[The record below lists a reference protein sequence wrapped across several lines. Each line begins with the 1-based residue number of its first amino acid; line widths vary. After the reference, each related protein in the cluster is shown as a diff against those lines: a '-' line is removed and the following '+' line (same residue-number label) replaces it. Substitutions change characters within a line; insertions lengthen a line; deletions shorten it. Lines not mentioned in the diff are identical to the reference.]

1 MGKFDMVDA
10 VMSYLDKY
18 QFSGSHNYKDVL
30 ETFKQIGN
38 DYRNDEGAF
47 KDCDDDVFDY
57 DEFAK
62 ELYERDKSCK
72 DIRSAL
78 AALFIDSEGNSYRA
92 GREFET
98 DTQYHG
104 WRHNTWPISFETDM
118 NGITVQVPLSS
129 YFDAHFKNKYGYDKD
144 DYALLYPFLNNG
156 AKVTSELSEQTGV
169 PKEDYYRLAL
179 DYAGG
184 SFDDNSWVNACDDVT
199 SSVVGNVLADYYYN
213 KGCEV
218 AQDVATKIAYSG
230 KDIKDISVQ
239 DFYEMTK
246 DIRKDVMAMDDNIND
261 LYGDVTLWRS
271 EYYSYDEN
279 AKLSERFAGCY
290 ELGLLN
296 FDNSGKL
303 NACLS
308 ECLSP
313 RRSFKLSESRTEHTD
328 SPLLLDNVADV
339 EFQGPNFCGYNIT
352 FERDWYKCDK
362 QAAKDMREFCD
373 YESKESETT
382 VSRKTL
388 HVPEVAEDDKDLEY

>member
-10 VMSYLDKY
+10 VMSYFDKY
-18 QFSGSHNYKDVL
+18 RFSGSHNYKDVL

-62 ELYERDKSCK
+62 ELYERDKTCN

-104 WRHNTWPISFETDM
+104 WRHNTRLISFETDM

-129 YFDAHFKNKYGYDKD
+129 YFDAHFKNKYSYDKD

-156 AKVTSELSEQTGV
+156 AKVTSELSEQTGA

-184 SFDDNSWVNACDDVT
+184 SFDDNSWVKDCTDV
-199 SSVVGNVLADYYYN
+199 SRSVVGNILADYYYD
-213 KGCEV
+213 KGREV

-230 KDIKDISVQ
+230 EDIKDISVQ
-239 DFYEMTK
+239 DFYEMTE
-246 DIRKDVMAMDDNIND
+246 DIRKDVMFMDDNIND
-261 LYGDVTLWRS
+261 LYGDIEVGHAIG
-271 EYYSYDEN
+271 YCGDPCV
-279 AKLSERFAGCY
+279 KLSECFAGCF
-290 ELGLLN
+290 EAGLLSS
-296 FDNSGKL
+296 DDSGKL
-303 NACLS
+303 TAYLT
-308 ECLSP
+308 EALSP
-313 RRSFKLSESRTEHTD
+313 IK
-328 SPLLLDNVADV
+328 
-339 EFQGPNFCGYNIT
+339 
-352 FERDWYKCDK
+352 
-362 QAAKDMREFCD
+362 
-373 YESKESETT
+373 
-382 VSRKTL
+382 
-388 HVPEVAEDDKDLEY
+388 

>member
-1 MGKFDMVDA
+1 MGKFDMIDA

-18 QFSGSHNYKDVL
+18 QFSGSYNYKDVL

-78 AALFIDSEGNSYRA
+78 AALFIDSEGRSYRA

-104 WRHNTWPISFETDM
+104 WRHRTFSIDFETDM
-118 NGITVQVPLSS
+118 NGITVQVPLSA
-129 YFDAHFKNKYGYDKD
+129 YFDAHFKNKYNYDMD

-156 AKVTSELSEQTGV
+156 VKVTFELSRHSGV
-169 PKEDYYRLAL
+169 PKEDYYRFAL
-179 DYAGG
+179 DCAGG
-184 SFDDNSWVNACDDVT
+184 SFDDNSWVKYCTDV
-199 SSVVGNVLADYYYN
+199 SRSVVGNILADYYYN

-218 AQDVATKIAYSG
+218 AQDVATRIGYSG

-239 DFYEMTK
+239 DFYEMTE

-261 LYGDVTLWRS
+261 LYGDV
-271 EYYSYDEN
+271 EVGHAIGYCGDPFV
-279 AKLSERFAGCY
+279 KLSECFAGCF
-290 ELGLLN
+290 EVGLLSSY
-296 FDNSGKL
+296 DSGKL
-303 NACLS
+303 TAYLTEALSPIKSFRLS
-308 ECLSP
+308 E
-313 RRSFKLSESRTEHTD
+313 KYTD
-328 SPLLLDNVADV
+328 SSLLFDNFDHGTMGAPHFSGYEISFDDRDY
-339 EFQGPNFCGYNIT
+339 EFD
-352 FERDWYKCDK
+352 R
-362 QAAKDMREFCD
+362 QAAEAMRNYCD
-373 YESKESETT
+373 SKSMEVEST
-382 VSRKTL
+382 VSRKRL
-388 HVPEVAEDDKDLEY
+388 HVPEAAEDDKDLEY

>member
-1 MGKFDMVDA
+1 
-10 VMSYLDKY
+10 
-18 QFSGSHNYKDVL
+18 
-30 ETFKQIGN
+30 
-38 DYRNDEGAF
+38 
-47 KDCDDDVFDY
+47 
-57 DEFAK
+57 
-62 ELYERDKSCK
+62 
-72 DIRSAL
+72 
-78 AALFIDSEGNSYRA
+78 
-92 GREFET
+92 
-98 DTQYHG
+98 
-104 WRHNTWPISFETDM
+104 M

-129 YFDAHFKNKYGYDKD
+129 YFDAHFKNKYSYDKD

-156 AKVTSELSEQTGV
+156 AKVTSELSKQTGV
-169 PKEDYYRLAL
+169 PKEDYYHLAL

-199 SSVVGNVLADYYYN
+199 SSVVGSILADYYYN

-239 DFYEMTK
+239 DFYEMTE

-261 LYGDVTLWRS
+261 LYGDVTLWQS

-290 ELGLLN
+290 ELGLLSS
-296 FDNSGKL
+296 DNSGKL
-303 NACLS
+303 NAYVS

-352 FERDWYKCDK
+352 FERDWYKCDRE
-362 QAAKDMREFCD
+362 AAMAMRQLCDSKD
-373 YESKESETT
+373 KETETT

-388 HVPEVAEDDKDLEY
+388 HVPEVSEDDKDLEY

>member
-10 VMSYLDKY
+10 VMSYFDKY

-30 ETFKQIGN
+30 ETFKQIDN

-47 KDCDDDVFDY
+47 KDCDDDVFNY

-98 DTQYHG
+98 DTQCYG
-104 WRHNTWPISFETDM
+104 WRDNAWPISFETDM

-199 SSVVGNVLADYYYN
+199 SSVVGNILADYYYN
-213 KGCEV
+213 KGREV

-239 DFYEMTK
+239 DFYEMTE

-290 ELGLLN
+290 ELGLLSS
-296 FDNSGKL
+296 DNSGKL
-303 NACLS
+303 NAYLS

-313 RRSFKLSESRTEHTD
+313 RRSFKLSESCTEHTD

-339 EFQGPNFCGYNIT
+339 EFQGPDFCGYNIT
-352 FERDWYKCDK
+352 FERDWYKRDR

-373 YESKESETT
+373 YESNESETT
-382 VSRKTL
+382 VSCKTL
-388 HVPEVAEDDKDLEY
+388 HLPEVAEDDKDLEC